1 MPLNEESRLERP
13 LRLAALGLS
22 LFFVLSFLFIALHR
36 LHYPFEVDRVESGMM
51 TSVWRLRHGYPLY
64 TASSL
69 EWAPYLYAP
78 LFFYLSAALSKVMG
92 LSYAPLR
99 MVSILSTLGSFG
111 VIFLMVWKE
120 TKRFAAAAVAVGLF
134 ASLY

>member
-1 MPLNEESRLERP
+1 MPHMEESRLERL
-13 LRLAALGLS
+13 LRLAALGVS
-22 LFFVLSFLFIALHR
+22 VFFVLSFLLIALHR

-64 TASSL
+64 AAPSL
-69 EWAPYLYAP
+69 EWASYLYAP
-78 LFFYLSAALSKVMG
+78 LFFYLSAALSRVMG

-99 MVSILSTLGSFG
+99 MVSILATCGTFG

-120 TKRFAAAAVAVGLF
+120 
-134 ASLY
+134 